1 MTYVL
6 IPGAG
11 GAAYVW
17 HRVEAELRARGHDA
31 ISVQLPADDDEA
43 GLADYAD
50 IVVAAAGTAD
60 DVVLAAQSMG
70 AYSAALAAGRLP
82 VSMIVLVN
90 PMIPLPG
97 ETAGEWWSATGHDEA
112 IRESDRRDGGP
123 ADGTFDDRFHFLHDV
138 PPELLPGLEASLRRQ
153 SGRPFADAV
162 DTWPDVP
169 VTMITGR
176 DDRFFPAAFQRRLA
190 RERLGIVPDEL
201 PGGHLLPLVRPAE
214 VAVLL
219 DRR

>member
-31 ISVQLPADDDEA
+31 IAVQLPADDDEA

-50 IVVAAAGTAD
+50 IVVAAAGAAD

-70 AYSAALAAGRLP
+70 AYSAALAARRLP
-82 VSMIVLVN
+82 VSTIVLVN

-97 ETAGEWWSATGHDEA
+97 ETAGEWWEATGHDEA
-112 IRESDRRDGGP
+112 IRESDRREGGP
-123 ADGTFDDRFHFLHDV
+123 ADGTFDDRF
-138 PPELLPGLEASLRRQ
+138 
-153 SGRPFADAV
+153 
-162 DTWPDVP
+162 
-169 VTMITGR
+169 
-176 DDRFFPAAFQRRLA
+176 FPADFQRRLA
-190 RERLGIVPDEL
+190 RERLGIVPVEL

-214 VAVLL
+214 VAGLL
-219 DRR
+219 DAG